1 MKTIDKNAVLIKH
14 LPKELLSPTLSH
26 CIGLALNA
34 LEKGNLCIDID
45 DEISKQLQMDFEAGH
60 PFFRLEEFASG
71 TKFYLQKFNEVEKS
85 IFNKLKTLMHKE
97 SENLRNR
104 RNFLLQ
110 HKEFI
115 QSELFSNY
123 EEGKS
128 GTAID
133 WQKVA
138 ALNAFTRNFAIIT
151 GGPGTGKTT
160 TVAKLLYLL
169 YKETDVKNITIEL
182 AAQTGKA
189 AVRLKESLMA
199 STEDKIYGIGNL
211 DQLILQKYS
220 SILPKTIHRLLGSIP
235 NNVNF
240 KHNKDNPILADVVII
255 DEASMVDAPLMAKL
269 MEAIRPDTRLY
280 LLGDRNQLTSVEVG
294 SVFSD
299 LCLYKLDATQDLSAL
314 TDKDFYSNFLSESEN
329 EAFQNFE
336 LKETKGLGID
346 NMVELKR
353 SYRFDDTQQIG
364 VLAKDIIANTEG
376 HAIDISAYTQGVG
389 KEVQIM
395 DPATSNLS
403 SIYKGFEAYINES
416 EVEKALHKLNDV
428 KILCALRSHSTYG
441 TTAYNLAVE
450 RYLVQRKL
458 LVVDNGFYHNQP
470 IIVTANDYYLELY
483 NGDVGLI
490 RKNKNGEL
498 RAYFESVSED
508 GKSKKIRSVLP
519 ASIQACETA
528 FAISIH
534 KSQGSEF
541 DTILMVLPTDSD
553 HKILTRELV
562 YTGLTRA
569 KKQVYI
575 LSEEDV
581 LLTAIKQPVR
591 RISGLGNR
599 LNQA

>member
-14 LPKELLSPTLSH
+14 LPKELLSPTLIK

-34 LEKGNLCIDID
+34 LEEGNLCIDID
-45 DEISKQLQMDFEAGH
+45 EETSQQLQSDFEVEH
-60 PFFRLEEFASG
+60 PLFRLENFDTG
-71 TKFYLQKFNEVEKS
+71 TKFYLQKFNDLEKS
-85 IFNKLKTLMHKE
+85 IFNKLKALMDKE
-97 SENLRNR
+97 QKDLQTR
-104 RNFLLQ
+104 RDFLLQ
-110 HKEFI
+110 QKVFI

-123 EEGKS
+123 DAGKS
-128 GTAID
+128 GTSVD

-160 TVAKLLYLL
+160 TVSKLLCLL
-169 YKETDVKNITIEL
+169 YKEAGAKSITIEL

-199 STEDKIYGIGNL
+199 STKDKTYGIGHL
-211 DQLILQKYS
+211 EESVLQKFR
-220 SILPKTIHRLLGSIP
+220 SIQPKTIHRLLGYIP
-235 NNVNF
+235 NSVNF
-240 KHNKDNPILADVVII
+240 KHHKDNPLLADVVII

-269 MEAIRPDTRLY
+269 MEAVKSDTRLY

-314 TDKDFYSNFLSESEN
+314 ANKEFYAHFLSESEN
-329 EAFQNFE
+329 KAFQNFGLTE
-336 LKETKGLGID
+336 LNDLGI
-346 NMVELKR
+346 NNIVELKR

-364 VLAKDIIANTEG
+364 VLAKDIIGNSEG
-376 HAIDISAYTQGVG
+376 KTIDISAYTKGMG
-389 KEVQIM
+389 KEVQIL
-395 DPATSNLS
+395 DPDSTILN

-416 EVEKALHKLNDV
+416 EIEKALQKLNDV
-428 KILCALRSHSTYG
+428 KILCALRRHTTFG

-450 RYLVQRKL
+450 RYLVHQKL
-458 LVVDNGFYHNQP
+458 LVVSKGFYHNQP

-490 RKNKNGEL
+490 RNDENGEL
-498 RAYFESVSED
+498 RAYFESVGED

-519 ASIQACETA
+519 ASIQAFETA

-541 DTILMVLPTDSD
+541 DTVLMVLPSEYD

-575 LSEEDV
+575 LSEEEV

-599 LNQA
+599 LIQA